1 VNKLLNKIMSI
12 LAWPFKK
19 VIQGAV
25 YVREYRAEIQAK
37 AEVVVAKVREVA
49 LTAHR
54 WLVAKAYRLNLTY
67 NYTMTSLGGE
77 KTILEA
83 LAEAK
88 SQVRKL
94 SDAFIAEIQTV
105 PSAPAN

>member
-1 VNKLLNKIMSI
+1 MLNKIMSI

-19 VIQGAV
+19 AIQGV
-25 YVREYRAEIQAK
+25 IYVREHRAEIQAK
-37 AEVVVAKVREVA
+37 AKVMVAKVRGVA

-54 WLVAKAYRLNLTY
+54 WLVAKAYRLNLVY

-77 KTILEA
+77 KTIRRA

-88 SQVRKL
+88 AQVKKL

-105 PSAPAN
+105 PSTPAK